1 MVQTKNTSDFS
12 KNKAPQGMPTGHG
25 GKGHGHGPKGMGPRP
40 KLEGKMGDVI
50 KRVMGQVLR
59 EYKIHLIIVA
69 ICILGASLASVRGTL
84 FIRTLVDDYI
94 TPLIGADN
102 PDFSGLLKALMGV
115 AFTYLLGVVCSFTYN
130 RLMIYVTQGTMRN
143 LRLKLFDRMESLPI
157 NYFDT
162 HAHGDIMSIYTNDI
176 DTLRQLISQSIPQLL
191 NSSITL
197 ISTLVSM
204 ITLSLPLTLIACLM
218 VFVIVN
224 AAKFITGKSGAY
236 FITRQQKL
244 GELNGYI
251 EEMVSGQKVIKV
263 FCHEKKATERFDV
276 LNEEVR
282 VATSKA
288 NSYANILMPVNAQLG
303 NLNYVLCAVLGAIMA
318 LYGFGSVTIGSLIA
332 FLQLVKSFTGP
343 INQLSMQLNSVAM
356 AMAGAERVFKLMDE
370 TPESDEGVAT
380 LVNIEIVDEKILEC
394 ENTTGHWAWKLV
406 EEGRTEPTYVLQQG
420 DLVMEHVDF
429 GYTDEKMVLHD
440 IKLYAEPGQKIA
452 FVGST
457 GAGKTTI
464 TNLINRFYD
473 IQDGKILYDG
483 IDIKQIKKADLRRS
497 LGMVLQD
504 THLFTGTIMDN
515 IRYGKLDATDEECIA
530 AAKLANAD
538 SFIDR
543 LPDGYDTMLSGDGG
557 NLSQGQRQLLAIAR
571 AAVANPPALILDE
584 ATSSIDT
591 RTEKLVQEGMDSL
604 MKGRT
609 TFVIAHRLSTVRNSD
624 CIMVLEMG
632 RIIERGTHEQL
643 IEEKGKY
650 YQLYTGNL
658 E

>member
-1 MVQTKNTSDFS
+1 MA
-12 KNKAPQGMPTGHG
+12 APQKGPNGMGP
-25 GKGHGHGPKGMGPRP
+25 GHGPGPRGMGPKP
-40 KLEGKMGDVI
+40 QLEGKMGDII
-50 KRVMGQVLR
+50 KRVMSQVLK
-59 EYKIHLIIVA
+59 EYKLHLVIVA
-69 ICILGASLASVRGTL
+69 VCILGAALASVRGTL

-94 TPLIGADN
+94 TPLIGVEN
-102 PDFSGLLKALMGV
+102 PDFSGLLKALMSI
-115 AFTYLLGVVCSFTYN
+115 ALTYLLGVICSFTYN

-143 LRLKLFDRMESLPI
+143 LRLKLFNHMESLPI

-162 HAHGDIMSIYTNDI
+162 HAHGDIMSVYTNDI

-204 ITLSLPLTLIACLM
+204 ITLSLPLTLIACCM
-218 VFVIVN
+218 VVVIVN

-251 EEMVSGQKVIKV
+251 EEMVGGQKVIKV
-263 FCHEKKATERFDV
+263 FCHEDKAIEKFEV

-282 VATSKA
+282 AATSKA

-318 LYGFGSVTIGSLIA
+318 LYGFGSVTVGTLIA

-343 INQLSMQLNSVAM
+343 INQLSMQLNSVVM

-370 TPESDEGVAT
+370 EPEKDEGIAT
-380 LVNIEIVDEKILEC
+380 LVNIEVVDNEIVEC
-394 ENTTGHWAWKLV
+394 EKTTGSWAWKLY
-406 EEGRTEPTYVLQQG
+406 EEGSTEPTYILQQG
-420 DLVMEHVDF
+420 DLVMENVDF

-473 IQDGKILYDG
+473 IQDGKIRYDG
-483 IDIKQIKKADLRRS
+483 IDIKKIKKADLRRS

-543 LPDGYDTMLSGDGG
+543 LPEGYDTMLTGDGG

-624 CIMVLEMG
+624 CIMVLELG

-643 IEEKGKY
+643 MEEKGKY

>member
-1 MVQTKNTSDFS
+1 MA
-12 KNKAPQGMPTGHG
+12 AP
-25 GKGHGHGPKGMGPRP
+25 HGPHPGGPMPKGPGARGMGPKP
-40 KLEGKMGDVI
+40 KLEGKMSDII
-50 KRVMGQVLR
+50 KRVMGQVLK
-59 EYKIHLIIVA
+59 EYKIHLVIVVV
-69 ICILGASLASVRGTL
+69 CILGAALASVRGTL

-94 TPLIGADN
+94 TPLIGVKN
-102 PDFSGLLKALMGV
+102 PDFSGLLKALMSIGL
-115 AFTYLLGVVCSFTYN
+115 TYLLGVICSFTYN

-143 LRLKLFDRMESLPI
+143 LRLKLFNHMESLPI

-162 HAHGDIMSIYTNDI
+162 HAHGDIMSVYTNDI

-204 ITLSLPLTLIACLM
+204 ITLSLPLTLIACCM
-218 VFVIVN
+218 VVVIVN
-224 AAKFITGKSGAY
+224 AAKFITGKSGAF

-244 GELNGYI
+244 GQLNGYI

-263 FCHEKKATERFDV
+263 FCHEAKAIEEFEV

-282 VATSKA
+282 VATSNA

-318 LYGFGSVTIGSLIA
+318 LYGVGSVTVGTLIA

-370 TPESDEGVAT
+370 KPEADEGVAT
-380 LVNIEIVDEKILEC
+380 LVNSEVVDNEIVESEK
-394 ENTTGHWAWKLV
+394 TTGSWAWKLY
-406 EEGRTEPTYVLQQG
+406 EEGQTEPTYILQQG
-420 DLVMEHVDF
+420 DLVMEDVDF

-473 IQDGKILYDG
+473 IQDGKIRYDG
-483 IDIKQIKKADLRRS
+483 INIKQIKKADLRRS

-515 IRYGKLDATDEECIA
+515 IRYGNLDATDEECIA

-543 LPDGYDTMLSGDGG
+543 LPEGYDTMLTGDGG

-643 IEEKGKY
+643 MEQKGKY